1 MKKLTLFSYALAGL
15 MLGACSSDE
24 FALNEGGQGTV
35 SGGEKGYVSLAINLP
50 TDRATRANDNFDD
63 GNAAEYE
70 VKDATLLIFEGNSEA
85 EATFTGA
92 YDLGTISSANQAP
105 AADNITSTFKI
116 TQKITKPTKG
126 DLYALVVVNKG
137 DILKESSG
145 TWTLGDITLGN
156 ATKLADLYSKAQ
168 TIADTDLHANGF
180 FMVNAPLFSKP
191 GGVSDPDGGTV
202 STLSRINAENVYT
215 TEDEAEANP
224 AASIYVERAL
234 AKVTVTSTAASGN
247 LEANSG
253 VTYEIQGWDLDV
265 TNKQTYLVHNVAGAN
280 WWSYQNGDKGYRF
293 VGAAA
298 VAPDLYRPYWG
309 IDPNYS
315 DYNPTNV
322 ADHFN
327 MLEKTTP
334 TVLNE
339 VNANDYCLENTFNVA
354 NQNQNQTT
362 RVIVAAQIGEGSG
375 FYILNNDKGTMYEE
389 EDALDAIKKEYLTN
403 PTVVST
409 LKANLNEGASI
420 SGTDLTVAFADGK
433 ETTGGD
439 LTVASITINDASKFN
454 GSAIP
459 EVLTPSG
466 TGNDAIIKSV
476 NDGVK
481 VSYYANGIAYYPV
494 MIKHFGNDQTPWS
507 DTNSG
512 ESYPDTDGNAE
523 ANWLGRYGVLRNNW
537 YTINVTGI
545 QDIGYAEVPVVYGTP
560 DDPVESWI
568 SVEINVLSWAKR
580 SQDVEL

>member
-92 YDLGTISSANQAP
+92 YDLGTINSANQDP

-116 TQKITKPTKG
+116 TQEITKPTKG

-137 DILKESSG
+137 NILKESNG

-156 ATKLADLYSKAQ
+156 ATKLADLNSTAQ
-168 TIADTDLHANGF
+168 TIADADLHAEGNGF

-191 GGVSDPDGGTV
+191 GGVSDPNGGTV

-234 AKVTVTSTAASGN
+234 AKVTVTSNAATGK
-247 LEANSG
+247 LGAQNS
-253 VTYEIQGWDLDV
+253 VNYTIKGWDLDV

-280 WWSYQNGDKGYRF
+280 WWSYQNDDNGYRF

-309 IDPNYS
+309 IDPNY
-315 DYNPTNV
+315 DNYNPVNV
-322 ADHFN
+322 TDHFN

-362 RVIVAAQIGEGSG
+362 RVIVAAQIGNGSG

-389 EDALDAIKKEYLTN
+389 GEALDAIKKEYLTN

-439 LTVASITINDASKFN
+439 LTVASITINDASKFKD
-454 GSAIP
+454 SAIP

-494 MIKHFGNDQTPWS
+494 MIKHFGDDQTPWS
-507 DTNSG
+507 ATNPG
-512 ESYPDTDGNAE
+512 ESYPDPNAE

-580 SQDVEL
+580 SQNVEL